1 LISSRIFGRK
11 VFSSHA
17 ARIVQALVVAGA
29 ICLSTGVTDSEA
41 RFNKVG
47 SRLMC
52 TCGCAQSLMGCDH
65 VGCPNRS
72 GEMDRLRGGIAGG
85 LSDAAILQGFVTE
98 YGKTVLG
105 APPTEGFDLLAW
117 IMPFAV
123 ALIGLLGT
131 IFLVRHWAK
140 SQPKPVPAGKMTQA
154 EVRENEDMQERI
166 RRETGTL

>member
-1 LISSRIFGRK
+1 MWPDIFDRRNFCSRG
-11 VFSSHA
+11 
-17 ARIVQALVVAGA
+17 ARMVQALVVAAAVFVSMGM
-29 ICLSTGVTDSEA
+29 TDFDA

-47 SRLMC
+47 AQLMC
-52 TCGCAQSLMGCDH
+52 TCGCAQSLLGCDH

-72 GEMDRLRGGIAGG
+72 GEMDRLRGGLSGG
-85 LSDAAILQGFVTE
+85 LSDAAILQGFVAE

-123 ALIGLLGT
+123 ALLGLLGT

-140 SQPKPVPAGKMTQA
+140 SQPKPAPVEKMTQA
-154 EVRENEDMQERI
+154 ELRADEDMRERI
-166 RRETGTL
+166 RRETGT

>member
-1 LISSRIFGRK
+1 
-11 VFSSHA
+11 
-17 ARIVQALVVAGA
+17 LVVAGA
-29 ICLSTGVTDSEA
+29 VCLSVFVSAGATDSEA

-47 SRLMC
+47 SQLMC
-52 TCGCAQSLMGCDH
+52 TCGCAQSLLGCDH

-72 GEMDRLRGGIAGG
+72 GEMDRLRSGISGGM
-85 LSDAAILQGFVTE
+85 SDAAILQGFVAE

-140 SQPKPVPAGKMTQA
+140 SQPKAAPAGKMTPVQA
-154 EVRENEDMQERI
+154 RADEDMRERI
-166 RRETGTL
+166 RRETGT